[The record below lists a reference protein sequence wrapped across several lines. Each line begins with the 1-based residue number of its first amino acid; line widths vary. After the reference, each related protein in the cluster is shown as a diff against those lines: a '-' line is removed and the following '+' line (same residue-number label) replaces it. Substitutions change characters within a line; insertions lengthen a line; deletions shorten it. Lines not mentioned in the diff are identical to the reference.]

1 MGDIKVNQ
9 EIEGQVKQ
17 LLHVG
22 DKIRDEEEV
31 CTHTTTIV
39 ANKR

>member
-1 MGDIKVNQ
+1 MGDVKINQ
-9 EIEGQVKQ
+9 EIEGDVKQ
-17 LLHVG
+17 SLTVG

-31 CTHTTTIV
+31 CTYTITIV